1 MKKNSLHISHMVQ
14 TSTTPQYKPSMASE
28 TRKRKRS
35 PDELNETHKQHRG
48 AEKDADDTDDSNNKD
63 ATNDGLAALLEDSGA
78 SAFLQSKFEL
88 LLFFAPRIF
97 LDFSRL

>member
-1 MKKNSLHISHMVQ
+1 
-14 TSTTPQYKPSMASE
+14 MASE

-88 LLFFAPRIF
+88 LLFFFHVGSISTFQDWRIIFFSHHF
-97 LDFSRL
+97 LNRNLSHDIYL